1 VSFLWVPPA
10 VTGLTVQCE
19 LDPNLYPTKI
29 NLTNKEK
36 KPIPLTRH
44 DFHGDWNC
52 IITSQNK

>member
-1 VSFLWVPPA
+1 VPPA